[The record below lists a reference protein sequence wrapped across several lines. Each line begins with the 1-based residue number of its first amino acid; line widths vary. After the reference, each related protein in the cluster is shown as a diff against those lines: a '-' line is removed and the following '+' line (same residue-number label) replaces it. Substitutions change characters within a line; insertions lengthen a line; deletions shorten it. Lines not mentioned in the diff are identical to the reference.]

1 MHEPSVHAQDLG
13 VTAPEGVLV
22 LRRVHG
28 GMDGDRAGKAPWQE
42 GGHHPK
48 EGAEEVEEREGIQMG
63 MKCMATKNLPP

>member
-1 MHEPSVHAQDLG
+1 MYEPSVHAQDLG

-28 GMDGDRAGKAPWQE
+28 GMDGDRTGPSAGEK

-48 EGAEEVEEREGIQMG
+48 EGAEEVEEREGIRMG
-63 MKCMATKNLPP
+63 MKCTATKNLPP